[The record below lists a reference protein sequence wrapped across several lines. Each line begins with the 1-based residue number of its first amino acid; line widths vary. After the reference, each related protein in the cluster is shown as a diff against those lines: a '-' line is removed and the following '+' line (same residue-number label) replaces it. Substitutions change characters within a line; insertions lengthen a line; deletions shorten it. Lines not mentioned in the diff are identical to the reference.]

1 MQLCEYAIGL
11 TAMLFWMPYGKP
23 KHSIQPNT
31 NTISIYKYYGS
42 DKNEKI
48 EVISYII
55 LKIIYRNG
63 STEKREFSGI
73 FYNLHIK
80 NSKINAPDIAIE
92 LHGKI
97 SMHKF
102 FVIWI

>member
-1 MQLCEYAIGL
+1 MKLNEYAIGL
-11 TAMLFWMPYGKP
+11 TSILFWMPYGKP
-23 KHSIQPNT
+23 KHSIQPD
-31 NTISIYKYYGS
+31 TISIYKYYES

-48 EVISYII
+48 EVISHII

-63 STEKREFSGI
+63 PTEKREFSGI
-73 FYNLHIK
+73 FYRLHIK
-80 NSKINAPDIAIE
+80 NFKINALDIEIE

>member
-1 MQLCEYAIGL
+1 
-11 TAMLFWMPYGKP
+11 MPYGKP
-23 KHSIQPNT
+23 KHSIQPD
-31 NTISIYKYYGS
+31 TISIYKYYESYES
-42 DKNEKI
+42 DI
-48 EVISYII
+48 EQIIGGNSHII

-63 STEKREFSGI
+63 PTEKREFSGI
-73 FYNLHIK
+73 FYRLHIK
-80 NSKINAPDIAIE
+80 NFKINAPDIEIE